1 MHIKQQNEQ
10 RDSFSNKIGF
20 TLSCIGSAVGM
31 GNIWMFPYRVGQY
44 GGAAFL
50 VPYTLFV
57 IIIGFSG
64 VIGEMAFG
72 RAMKSGPIN
81 AFNNAVKQRTNK
93 NWGTILGFIPVIGS
107 LLVAIGYSV
116 VVGWIFKFTA
126 SSITMS
132 FLKIEPLEYFNTI
145 SGSFSNVPWH
155 ILGLIVTLSIMILGV
170 SKGIEKLNKV
180 LMPTFFILF
189 FILAVRVA
197 FLPNSLLGYNYLF
210 KLNWSDFAN
219 LKTWI
224 FALGQAFFSLSLAGS
239 GTLIYGSYL
248 KDNENIISCAK
259 NVAIF
264 DTIAALLAAITII
277 PAIFSFGLDLQ
288 SGPALMFIAMPNVFK
303 QMPLG
308 QIFACVFFIAVLFAA
323 ITSLVNLFEAP
334 IEALQTHLKIS
345 RKQSTALIFAIS
357 ATIGILIENATILSK
372 WMDILSIYI
381 IPLGALLAGI
391 MFFWVCKPNFARTQV
406 EKGLAKPLGKWFEPM
421 TKYVFIG
428 LTLIIYILGIL
439 LGGIE

>member
-1 MHIKQQNEQ
+1 
-10 RDSFSNKIGF
+10 
-20 TLSCIGSAVGM
+20 
-31 GNIWMFPYRVGQY
+31 MFPYRVGQY

-50 VPYTLFV
+50 IPYTLFV

-72 RAMKSGPIN
+72 RAMRSGPIN
-81 AFNNAVKQRTNK
+81 AFKQAINQRTNK
-93 NWGTILGFIPVIGS
+93 NFGTILGFIPVIGS

-126 SSITMS
+126 GSITGS
-132 FLKIEPLEYFNTI
+132 FMKFNPLEYFNSV
-145 SGSFSNVPWH
+145 SGSFSNVAWH
-155 ILGLIVTLSIMILGV
+155 LIGLAITLSIMTLGI
-170 SKGIEKLNKV
+170 SKGIEKLNKI

-189 FILAVRVA
+189 IILAIRVA
-197 FLPNSLLGYNYLF
+197 FLPNSSLGYNYLF
-210 KLNWSDFAN
+210 KPNWSALFN

-259 NVAIF
+259 NVVIF

-277 PAIFSFGLDLQ
+277 PAMFSFNLDLQ

-323 ITSLVNLFEAP
+323 VTSLVNLFESP
-334 IEALQTHLKIS
+334 IEALQSNFKMS
-345 RKQSTALIFAIS
+345 RKKSTALIFVIS
-357 ATIGILIENATILSK
+357 ATISILIENATVLSK

-406 EKGLAKPLGKWFEPM
+406 EKGLTKPLGKWFEPM